1 MKNFGQNVIL
11 RAVSTD
17 QVAVEPYEE
26 GIAEDSDEAFF
37 SSQAYQEYL
46 LRVSAKDIA
55 QSGTALK
62 ITLQANPQDENLAYT
77 DLSTGSVVINVC
89 NSITAALPN
98 RSLRSI
104 SIEGLRAHEA
114 GHQLYTDASAWE
126 RYHRSL
132 EVGEFY
138 PPLPEYLD
146 DARARYGAEILKMAT
161 GRDPVGRTVVLETA
175 KTISNILEDGW
186 VDTRYSQANPGRPAD
201 GIALN
206 DIRIREQ
213 IALPAESLREGQMA
227 YTVVQ
232 NELLRY
238 ANGEMPDCQAMP
250 EEIRETCTRVI
261 AIAEQCMLSPD
272 GVDRCDGTNR
282 ILLEI
287 WPLLRKGITAMRAQ
301 TDKIPPPPGK
311 KRKPAGAAEEA
322 VRQALRSQQLV
333 LRPNQ
338 GGRNGPLPRCEAKP
352 ADPMPRQRAM
362 ESMLDRLREASQMHG
377 DACPSVTPTVW
388 AEGTSTAYALAVP
401 PPDLRGD
408 PAGSRRQQQLQEEA
422 LSVPYGDLHR
432 GITLEFHRQG
442 QINQDVIDLY
452 QAVAPPLITLSR
464 RLQKSVERVIRDRA
478 DGGHQT
484 GLYSGRKL
492 NQHGLG
498 RRDGRV
504 FRSNRALTEPVQ
516 LAVGLL
522 IDESGSSATRSRLKR
537 AGTVC

>member
-1 MKNFGQNVIL
+1 MKGLGQDVIH
-11 RAVSTD
+11 RAVSTKGES
-17 QVAVEPYEE
+17 VEPYEE
-26 GIAEDSDEAFF
+26 SLAGDTDEAFF
-37 SSQAYQEYL
+37 SSKPYLDYL
-46 LRVSAKDIA
+46 LRVSAKDMA
-55 QSGTALK
+55 QSDTALQ
-62 ITLQANPQDENLAYT
+62 ITLQANPRDETLAYT

-89 NSITAALPN
+89 NNITAALPN
-98 RSLRSI
+98 RTLRSI

-126 RYHRSL
+126 RYHRAL
-132 EVGEFY
+132 EAGEFY

-146 DARARYGAEILKMAT
+146 ATRTRYGAEILKTAT

-250 EEIRETCTRVI
+250 EEIRETCTRVL

-272 GVDRCDGTNR
+272 GADRCDGTNR
-282 ILLEI
+282 ILLEL
-287 WPLLRKGITAMRAQ
+287 WPLLRKGITTLRAQ
-301 TDKIPPPPGK
+301 TEKIPPPPGK

-322 VRQALRSQQLV
+322 VRQALRSQQPV
-333 LRPNQ
+333 QRPNK
-338 GGRNGPLPRCEAKP
+338 GGRDGPLPRSEATP
-352 ADPMPRQRAM
+352 ADPMARQRAM
-362 ESMLDRLREASQMHG
+362 RSMLDRLREAAQTQG
-377 DACPSVTPTVW
+377 DAPSGTPTVW
-388 AEGTSTAYALAVP
+388 GEGPSTAYALAVP
-401 PPDLRGD
+401 PPPNLRGD
-408 PAGSRRQQQLQEEA
+408 PGGATRLHQLQEEA

-432 GITLEFHRQG
+432 GITLAFHRQS
-442 QINQDVIDLY
+442 QIDQDAVDLY

-504 FRSNRALTEPVQ
+504 FRSNRALTEPVR

-537 AGTVC
+537 AGTAC